1 MTMKPPKKIL
11 VVATRRIGDV
21 LLTTPLIRSL
31 RKAWPDAEIDAL
43 VFSGTEGVLVSNPD
57 LHRILTV
64 AQRPTLFQHLRLL
77 FNLWRG
83 YDVALSVMPSD
94 RPTLYARIAGKR
106 CFGIVAAGSKHL
118 WKKWML
124 TQSVQFDNLDTHTV
138 LMHLQLAD
146 LLGVPR
152 YNEVVAAWRDE
163 DISAVHR
170 ALPFDCEA
178 QAYAVLHIH
187 PMYIYKAWRREAWG
201 ELAAWLNRQGIRIV
215 LTGGKSKE
223 EIDDIRELLKSLPH
237 DTVDVTGKLSLP
249 AVAYLLSKARAYVG
263 PDTVVTHIAAAVGTP
278 TVALFGPSN
287 PVKWGPWPKDYAEDH
302 NPYQTKGTQRVNNV
316 VLLQGTGDC
325 VPCFEE
331 GCERH
336 IASLSDCLQKL
347 PAVRVIDALNQLIPS
362 PPNL

>member
-1 MTMKPPKKIL
+1 MKSPKKIL

-31 RKAWPDAEIDAL
+31 RQAWPDAAIDAL

-57 LHRILTV
+57 IHRILTV
-64 AQRPTLFQHLRLL
+64 TQRPTLFRHLCLL
-77 FNLWRG
+77 FSLWRR
-83 YDVALSVMPSD
+83 YDIALSLMPSD

-106 CFGIVAAGSKHL
+106 CFGIAAAGGKHL

-152 YNEVVAAWRDE
+152 CNEVVAAWRAE
-163 DISAVHR
+163 DVSAVHR

-178 QAYAVLHIH
+178 QTYAVLHIH
-187 PMYIYKAWRREAWG
+187 PMYVYKAWRREAWVQ
-201 ELAAWLNRQGIRIV
+201 LADWLHIQGIRIV
-215 LTGGKSKE
+215 LTGGNSKE
-223 EIDDIRELLKSLPH
+223 EIDDVRELSRSLPH
-237 DTVDVTGKLSLP
+237 DTVDATGKLSLS
-249 AVAYLLSKARAYVG
+249 AVAYLLGKAYAYVG

-287 PVKWGPWPKDYAEDH
+287 PVKWGPWPKGYEGIG
-302 NPYQTKGTQRVNNV
+302 NPYKMKGTQHVGNV
-316 VLLQGTGDC
+316 VLLQGVGDC
-325 VPCFEE
+325 VPCLEE

-347 PAVRVIDALNQLIPS
+347 PAVRVIDALCELKTSRNKS
-362 PPNL
+362 